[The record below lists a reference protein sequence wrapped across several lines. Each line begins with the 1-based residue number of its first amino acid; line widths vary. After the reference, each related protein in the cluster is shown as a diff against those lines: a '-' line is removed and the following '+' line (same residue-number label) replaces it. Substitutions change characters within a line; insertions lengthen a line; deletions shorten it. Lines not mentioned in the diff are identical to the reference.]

1 MDSLL
6 IEINNY
12 FEKLRL
18 RIKFDEKSSSIFM
31 EMFPFLFVF
40 ISLYI
45 KLIYLDSFI
54 YSGFRWPN
62 QQIFGIWNVNVY
74 LANISAIILLFLPLI
89 FIPKLW
95 RILFL
100 IFIDLCVTLIIL
112 ADFYRLIFWGD
123 IFSMFDLSSVG
134 MITNIK
140 QSIRNTFEYVHF
152 TFFLDIFI
160 LFIFLIFY
168 FKSNKYFREIP
179 FKIKKKI
186 LTISLIIILIFSLP
200 SIYIAFKNRDGA
212 FSYTSLQR
220 EVASLVGLLPYH
232 YIDIYLYFIRKEYEI
247 DKKQIKRVKS
257 FLIDNVH
264 DNDESEFFGIAK
276 GLNLIVVLAESLQQ
290 FPLDLD
296 INGKPVTPNLN
307 KFMQEGIAF
316 VNFFDQTHL
325 GTTSD
330 AEFISFQSLHSVPSG
345 IVAKNYYKN
354 DFYGLANI
362 LAQLG
367 YTTISASGARK
378 SFWGMDHMHKN
389 LGFNIS
395 FYKDSFEAEG
405 MIWECIPDKDFF
417 NQMVSKLVKQD
428 KLFFAYLL
436 SCSNHHPYKIPN
448 KFIEFDA
455 GEFEGTLVGDYL
467 KSVNYFD
474 AAFGK
479 FLAGLKKYNLLES
492 SLIVVLGDHHAF
504 LDSDYNNLAKLL
516 GFNNFSVY
524 QRFMTKKKLPML
536 IRFPNAKFTRTID
549 TIGGHID
556 VSPTILNLLGIKVHK
571 RVMLG
576 SDLTSVDDSF
586 VVFRDGSFINNK
598 YVYINSFPNNNSLC
612 YRFNYG
618 DLIDCK
624 FTKDRK
630 NEFREQLEISDLIIR
645 GDLIPGILKN

>member
-18 RIKFDEKSSSIFM
+18 RIKFDEKSSSIIM
-31 EMFPFLFVF
+31 EIFPFLLAF
-40 ISLYI
+40 ISIYI
-45 KLIYLDSFI
+45 KLMYLNSFI
-54 YSGFRWPN
+54 NSVLRWPN
-62 QQIFGIWNVNVY
+62 QQILWNFNVY

-100 IFIDLCVTLIIL
+100 ILIDSFITLIIL

-247 DKKQIKRVKS
+247 DKNQIKRVKS
-257 FLIDNVH
+257 FLIDNVQ

-307 KFMQEGIAF
+307 KFIEDSMYF

-330 AEFISFQSLHSVPSG
+330 AEFISFQSLHAVPIG
-345 IVAKNYYKN
+345 TVAKNYYKN

-362 LAQLG
+362 LAQHG

-378 SFWGMDHMHKN
+378 SFWGMEKMHKN
-389 LGFNIS
+389 LGFNRS
-395 FYKDSFEAEG
+395 FFKDSFKVKEI
-405 MIWECIPDKDFF
+405 IWECISDKKFF
-417 NQMVSKLVKQD
+417 NKIVPKLVKQ
-428 KLFFAYLL
+428 KEPLFAYLL

-448 KFIEFDA
+448 NFIEFDA
-455 GEFEGTLVGDYL
+455 REFEGTLVGDYL

-474 AAFGK
+474 VAFGK
-479 FLAGLKKYNLLES
+479 FVARLKKYNLLES

-516 GFNNFSVY
+516 GLKDFSVY
-524 QRFMTKKKLPML
+524 ERFVTKKRIPMF
-536 IRFPNAKFTRTID
+536 IRFPNAKFSRTID

-586 VVFRDGSFINNK
+586 VVFRNGSFINNK

-612 YRFNYG
+612 YRFING
-618 DLIDCK
+618 NLIDCK
-624 FTKDRK
+624 FAKDIK
-630 NEFREQLEISDLIIR
+630 NKSREQLEISDLIIR
-645 GDLIPGILKN
+645 GDLIPVILKN